1 MAEISTSSMPVAV
14 SNHGS
19 AQYKFAFGAM
29 TTLFFLWGFITVLND
44 ILIPH
49 LKAAFDLNYTEAM
62 LIQFCFFGAYFLV
75 SVPAGALVRKI
86 GYKNGVITGLLI
98 GSLGCL
104 LFYPAAS
111 IHQYWLFLCAL
122 FVLASGITVLQVSA
136 NPYVAALGPAETASS
151 RLNLAQALNSLGTTL
166 APHFGALL
174 FFSATAAAATEAAN
188 ADSVKIP
195 YLFLALAM
203 AIIAI
208 VFFLIKLP
216 KLEFEQQEHSDD
228 TTQQS
233 ILSAPHAVFGA
244 AAIFFYVGAEVA
256 IGSFIVNYFGQADIG
271 GLNEHQ
277 ASQLL
282 TYYWGG
288 AMIGR
293 FIGAAV
299 TRVVRPQR
307 VLAFNAVA
315 IFILLLVTMNTDGN
329 VAIWSVL
336 SIGLFNSIMFPTIF
350 SLAID
355 KLGSLTSRGSGL
367 LCLAI
372 VGGAIIPVV
381 QGFVADIWHIQISFV
396 VPLLCYV
403 FILWYG
409 LNVAKLQAKWQQNS
423 ETLDA
428 K

>member
-1 MAEISTSSMPVAV
+1 
-14 SNHGS
+14 
-19 AQYKFAFGAM
+19 
-29 TTLFFLWGFITVLND
+29 
-44 ILIPH
+44 
-49 LKAAFDLNYTEAM
+49 
-62 LIQFCFFGAYFLV
+62 
-75 SVPAGALVRKI
+75 
-86 GYKNGVITGLLI
+86 
-98 GSLGCL
+98 
-104 LFYPAAS
+104 
-111 IHQYWLFLCAL
+111 
-122 FVLASGITVLQVSA
+122 
-136 NPYVAALGPAETASS
+136 
-151 RLNLAQALNSLGTTL
+151 
-166 APHFGALL
+166 
-174 FFSATAAAATEAAN
+174 
-188 ADSVKIP
+188 
-195 YLFLALAM
+195 
-203 AIIAI
+203 
-208 VFFLIKLP
+208 
-216 KLEFEQQEHSDD
+216 
-228 TTQQS
+228 
-233 ILSAPHAVFGA
+233 
-244 AAIFFYVGAEVA
+244 
-256 IGSFIVNYFGQADIG
+256 
-271 GLNEHQ
+271 
-277 ASQLL
+277 
-282 TYYWGG
+282 
-288 AMIGR
+288 MIGR

-299 TRVVRPQR
+299 TRVVRPQL

-423 ETLDA
+423 EMLAA